1 MEVVSPVEVEIP
13 TLRSLVEAELEESE
27 WVKARY
33 EQLSMIEERRLAA
46 ICHGQLCQ
54 GRMRRAFNKKVRP
67 RDFYSRGLGFEE
79 DPTASGGR
87 PGQIGT
93 KL

>member
-1 MEVVSPVEVEIP
+1 MMEVVSPVELEIP

-33 EQLSMIEERRLAA
+33 EQLSMIERRRLVV
-46 ICHGQLCQ
+46 ICDGQLHP

-67 RDFYSRGLGFEE
+67 KDF
-79 DPTASGGR
+79 
-87 PGQIGT
+87 
-93 KL
+93 

>member
-1 MEVVSPVEVEIP
+1 MMEVVSPVEVEIP

-46 ICHGQLCQ
+46 ICHG
-54 GRMRRAFNKKVRP
+54 
-67 RDFYSRGLGFEE
+67 
-79 DPTASGGR
+79 
-87 PGQIGT
+87 
-93 KL
+93 